1 VVDHEKVFLIYNLIT
16 VQNLVVVSHTVC
28 AHLGGPV
35 NVGGS
40 WSLGSER
47 RGWCPRNTLLPTCI
61 IVLNFISLG
70 QTVWAYVGSQKF
82 WVAGP
87 RSLGM
92 RPWLTN

>member
-1 VVDHEKVFLIYNLIT
+1 MVDHEKVFLIYNLIT

-47 RGWCPRNTLLPTCI
+47 RG
-61 IVLNFISLG
+61 
-70 QTVWAYVGSQKF
+70 
-82 WVAGP
+82 
-87 RSLGM
+87 
-92 RPWLTN
+92 